1 MNAHD
6 RGARRCI
13 LVIGTCDTKSEELR
27 YIREC
32 LEAAGA
38 AVLLMD
44 VGVLGTPSLAP
55 DLSNV
60 EVAAAARATL
70 DEVAAQ
76 GDENLA
82 MSRMAEG
89 AARLARRLHDD
100 GRIHGVLM
108 LGGTMGTDLALDVA
122 AALPLGVPKFVV
134 STVAFSHLIPPERV
148 SPDLTMML
156 WAGGLYGL
164 NSACRAILGQA
175 AGAVLGA
182 ARMAD
187 EVRPARPLVGIS
199 SLGKSCLNYM
209 VRLKP
214 ALEARGYEVAVFHT
228 TGMGGRAFEAMAAQR
243 RFAAVMDF
251 SLQEVSNQVH
261 GSVVSSG
268 AGRLTAAGR
277 AGIPQ
282 LVAPGAADMID
293 LPAWQPVPEA
303 YRDRPLHVHNR
314 LIASVTATP
323 EERRHTARR
332 IAECLAEAGAPVTL
346 LLPRQGVQAWDRP
359 GEALHDAQGLAA
371 LLDELRT
378 RVAPP
383 AQVVEVDAH
392 INDPLFAAT
401 ALERFDAWVRE
412 GIVPRGVALD
422 QELEA

>member
-1 MNAHD
+1 MKVHD
-6 RGARRCI
+6 RDARRCI
-13 LVIGTCDTKSEELR
+13 LVVGTCDTKSQELG
-27 YIREC
+27 YLREC
-32 LEAAGA
+32 LEASGA

-44 VGVLGTPSLAP
+44 VGVLGTPALAP

-60 EVAAAARATL
+60 EVAAAAGATL
-70 DEVAAQ
+70 DEVAAP
-76 GDENLA
+76 GDENRA

-100 GRIHGVLM
+100 GRIDGVLM
-108 LGGTMGTDLALDVA
+108 LGGTMGTDLALEVA
-122 AALPLGVPKFVV
+122 AALPLGVPKFVI
-134 STVAFSHLIPPERV
+134 STVAFSHLIPPDRV

-182 ARMAD
+182 ARASGTA
-187 EVRPARPLVGIS
+187 RATRPLVGIS

-277 AGIPQ
+277 AGTPQ

-293 LPAWQPVPEA
+293 LQAWQMLPEA
-303 YRDRPLHVHNR
+303 YRGRALHAHNR
-314 LIASVTATP
+314 LIASVSATP
-323 EERRHTARR
+323 EERRRTARR
-332 IAECLAEAGAPVTL
+332 IAECLAEAAGPVEL
-346 LLPRQGVQAWDRP
+346 LLPRGGVQAWDRP
-359 GEALHDAQGLAA
+359 GEPLHDAQGLAA
-371 LLDELRT
+371 LLDELRA

-383 AQVVEVDAH
+383 VKVVEVDAH
-392 INDPLFAAT
+392 INDPAFAAT
-401 ALERFDAWVRE
+401 ALERFDAWVRA
-412 GIVPRGVALD
+412 GVVAPGALAGAA
-422 QELEA
+422 LEA